1 MRNRTLKIGILLG
14 DDIGLEVVPESVKVM
29 KAAAAKTGLTIEWH
43 ELPIGKAG
51 HEQHGN
57 TLPKITEETL
67 HTLDGWIMGPIGHN
81 AYPRGDMTWVMPPV
95 RKKFDLFTALR
106 PALSHPTIPSVHKNV
121 DIAFFR
127 ELTEGMLYS
136 ETVVAGLPE
145 FRPNDDITISSRVIT
160 RKGSNRVAREAFELA
175 RTRPRKKVTAAHKEP
190 VYRLACGMFA
200 EECRK
205 VAKLYPDVQFEEMM
219 IDSTAMKLVA
229 DPQRF
234 DVVVTTNQFGD
245 ILTDIGAGLVGGLG
259 LAPGLCIGEKQAMAQ
274 ATHGSAPDIYGRNIA
289 NPYAMIMSGQ
299 MLMGWLGRKHKDA
312 KASAAAE
319 LIQNAVTKVI
329 AEGQETDT
337 GPRRQRQHHADGR
350 RHCRRAMMTRTTF
363 PGGHHATH
371 PDDIGGRAR
380 ACLCPAHRLLIAQ
393 GWQPTRPIKMIC
405 PFPAGGGTDQIAR
418 IVAQQLTTRLGQQ
431 VYVENRGGANGGLG
445 AQEVMRAEPDGYTI
459 GAISDSPMT
468 VNPWMYEKLAYRPL
482 QDFIAVARINH
493 FPSLLV
499 AHPSTGIKT
508 VAELIKVAKEKPG
521 TLNYS
526 SGGVGNFSHL
536 GLAVLAF
543 KTGINI
549 VHVPYRGVG
558 PATQAI
564 VAGDVQLMYNN
575 IATALPHVEA
585 GKLTGIAVGGEQ
597 RFPALANVPTIAE
610 TVPGFDVTPWVG
622 MFVPAKTPKEVV
634 ARLSKEVEAL
644 LKDPEVMK
652 IFQANMI
659 KASYLDSEPFTRQI
673 EKETD
678 DWEKVIKSLNI
689 KAD

>member
-1 MRNRTLKIGILLG
+1 MAFCSRSSASRWGSGTAFAQGAYPNKTIRVLIPYAPGGLTDVVARYYGDYLRKTLGQNVLVENKPGASGIIAIEEMARAKPDGYTIMVGNISTNCLTPVLLAKRMHIDYDRDVQIIARLADTPVFFMATTTNFPPKTFAEFIDYAKAHPDDVRYASAGIGAYQHVNTEILAKRAGGLQLVHIPFKDGGAGILKDIAGGDTHVSWFNVSNSVGMIKAGKVRPLAVAADARLPAWPDVPTLDGVGLHRLPSLAMVGGVRAGRRSPRDHRQAARCICRSGEDAGAAGDLREGRHDRAGRQVGRRRAGMAPEGNGNLAARHRRCRHQGGRMKGIAKLKIGILLG
-14 DDIGLEVVPESVKVM
+14 DDIGLEVVPEAVKVM
-29 KAAAAKTGLTIEWH
+29 KAAAAKTGLAIEWH

-57 TLPKITEETL
+57 TLPKITEDTL

-106 PALSHPTIPSVHKNV
+106 PALSHPNIPSVHKNV

-229 DPQRF
+229 EPQRF

-274 ATHGSAPDIYGRNIA
+274 ATHGSAPDISGRNIA

-319 LIQNAVTKVI
+319 LMQKAVTKVI
-329 AEGQETDT
+329 AEG
-337 GPRRQRQHHADGR
+337 
-350 RHCRRAMMTRTTF
+350 
-363 PGGHHATH
+363 
-371 PDDIGGRAR
+371 
-380 ACLCPAHRLLIAQ
+380 
-393 GWQPTRPIKMIC
+393 K
-405 PFPAGGGTDQIAR
+405 
-418 IVAQQLTTRLGQQ
+418 
-431 VYVENRGGANGGLG
+431 
-445 AQEVMRAEPDGYTI
+445 
-459 GAISDSPMT
+459 
-468 VNPWMYEKLAYRPL
+468 
-482 QDFIAVARINH
+482 
-493 FPSLLV
+493 
-499 AHPSTGIKT
+499 
-508 VAELIKVAKEKPG
+508 
-521 TLNYS
+521 
-526 SGGVGNFSHL
+526 
-536 GLAVLAF
+536 
-543 KTGINI
+543 
-549 VHVPYRGVG
+549 
-558 PATQAI
+558 
-564 VAGDVQLMYNN
+564 
-575 IATALPHVEA
+575 
-585 GKLTGIAVGGEQ
+585 KLTRDLGGSASTTEMGDAIAA
-597 RFPALANVPTIAE
+597 AL
-610 TVPGFDVTPWVG
+610 
-622 MFVPAKTPKEVV
+622 
-634 ARLSKEVEAL
+634 
-644 LKDPEVMK
+644 
-652 IFQANMI
+652 
-659 KASYLDSEPFTRQI
+659 
-673 EKETD
+673 
-678 DWEKVIKSLNI
+678 
-689 KAD
+689 